1 MFSIQLT
8 HADSQRIGIDVHFSF
23 QGQQRGKVFYMKSKR
38 KRGKYQKERKYLTWQ
53 RKWDLIKGKPKKYLP
68 EGKKHSDMEISN
80 RFDTPIF
87 AMRKWLLF
95 LKVLPRS
102 SWSCLAPL
110 LFLEVRLVVCLRRAR
125 SLWGGRGLSYKLWS
139 GRHSGSRWEADKE
152 RTTDQ
157 HLKPYWEI

>member
-38 KRGKYQKERKYLTWQ
+38 KRGKYQKERKYLKWQ

-102 SWSCLAPL
+102 SWSWLPCSSSRWGWSFA
-110 LFLEVRLVVCLRRAR
+110 
-125 SLWGGRGLSYKLWS
+125 WGGRGLFEELCGLSYKLWS
-139 GRHSGSRWEADKE
+139 GRHTGSRWEADWE
-152 RTTDQ
+152 RTDQ